1 MSGYRNPDIWAKQQ
15 QRLLGII
22 DLCRQRNI
30 TLRVALFPLIWPAGQ
45 GYDAPALHAQLR
57 DFFTAHGISVIDL
70 LPVVESDAHER
81 LVVNRRDAHP
91 NELAH
96 RLFAD
101 AIWNAL
107 DWSR

>member
-1 MSGYRNPDIWAKQQ
+1 M
-15 QRLLGII
+15 
-22 DLCRQRNI
+22 
-30 TLRVALFPLIWPAGQ
+30 WPKGQ
-45 GYDAPALHAQLR
+45 GYDAAALHAQLR
-57 DFFTAHGISVIDL
+57 DFFNAHRVSVIDL
-70 LPVVESDAHER
+70 LPTLEAEAYER

-107 DWSR
+107 DRSGWAPLSP